1 MRPMTRFRTRRLL
14 TGCSYAVAATA
25 LAAGVTLADE
35 AEARPNITRKGG
47 QWGVMLGGSACI
59 PGKADCSRKSVTD
72 GGITI
77 DGNTQPSFGAN
88 AELGY
93 RFNKFVFLGAS
104 YNIGFFNTNYEVI
117 GGEGY
122 KRGYQNSV
130 YAEVRPILPVWR
142 FDFGLGLAPGWS
154 RQAFVLQNGDKDYSQ
169 GFSWKFAP
177 TIDVWVSR
185 RIFIGVKAD
194 IIFNAHGKTC
204 RQRGN
209 TTTCNDTASRDLA
222 PVHQTI
228 FGLHI
233 GGTFL

>member
-1 MRPMTRFRTRRLL
+1 MRPIRLLRTRRLL
-14 TGCSYAVAATA
+14 TGSAAVAA
-25 LAAGVTLADE
+25 LAAGVTLGTDAQ
-35 AEARPNITRKGG
+35 ARPNIKRQGG
-47 QWGVMLGGSACI
+47 QWGIMLGGSACI
-59 PGKADCSRKSVTD
+59 PGKADCSRDGVSE

-77 DGNTQPSFGAN
+77 DGSTQPSFGLG

-93 RFNKFVFLGAS
+93 RFNRFVFLGAA
-104 YNIGFFNTNYEVI
+104 YNLGFFNTDYEVI
-117 GGEGY
+117 GGSGY
-122 KRGYQNSV
+122 RRAYQNSV

-154 RQAFVLQNGDKDYSQ
+154 RQTFVLQDDDKDYSQ

-185 RIFIGVKAD
+185 RIFIGAKAD
-194 IIFNAHGKTC
+194 IILNAHGRTC
-204 RQRGN
+204 RQRGS
-209 TTTCNDTASRDLA
+209 TTTCQDTTDRDVA

-233 GGTFL
+233 GGSFL